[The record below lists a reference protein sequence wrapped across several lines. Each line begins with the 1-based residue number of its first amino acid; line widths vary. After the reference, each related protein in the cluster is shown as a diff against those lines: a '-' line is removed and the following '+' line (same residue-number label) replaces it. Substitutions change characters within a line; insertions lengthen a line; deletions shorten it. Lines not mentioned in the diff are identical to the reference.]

1 MVRVRWVGPLVLALA
16 LVPACACA
24 GVMWVLADGADPAQY
39 PGSTLI
45 SQNDLPVASVL
56 KGYLSRDGAYQTAD
70 RFPTVWRWYSTNFG
84 LGANRVVYALQNC
97 MTLAK
102 DEYGMLSR
110 EVMGVTLCDQPDG
123 STMIFVSR
131 TIFIIP

>member
-1 MVRVRWVGPLVLALA
+1 MFRSRWVLPLLVALT

-24 GVMWVLADGADPAQY
+24 GLLLAAVRADPAQY
-39 PGSTLI
+39 PGSTQI
-45 SQNDLPVASVL
+45 SQNDESAASL
-56 KGYLSRDGAYQTAD
+56 LNGYLSRDGAYQTAD
-70 RFPTVWRWYSTNFG
+70 RFPTVWRWYSMNFD

-123 STMIFVSR
+123 TMIFVSR
-131 TIFIIP
+131 TIFLIP